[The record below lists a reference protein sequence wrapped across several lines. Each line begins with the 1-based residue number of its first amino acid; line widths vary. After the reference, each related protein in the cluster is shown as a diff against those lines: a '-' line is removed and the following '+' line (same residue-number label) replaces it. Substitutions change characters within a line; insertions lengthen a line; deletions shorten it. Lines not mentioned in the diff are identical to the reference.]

1 MDKRSYSKIA
11 QLFGTSFVLNGHDRT
26 IIKINNMRAL
36 TPCSSNTL
44 RIVLLAILSCAVL
57 AAVPLGGYNLNNN
70 RYSDDQYITKANV
83 NTLRVKWRYTSN
95 GDISATPAVVNVNG
109 KDIAFFPDWYGLV

>member
-1 MDKRSYSKIA
+1 
-11 QLFGTSFVLNGHDRT
+11 
-26 IIKINNMRAL
+26 
-36 TPCSSNTL
+36 
-44 RIVLLAILSCAVL
+44 VLLAILSCAVL